1 MPRLWGVRDHSVDR
15 ARTLQRCP
23 KVSRLR
29 LDDSA
34 PGAKIETF
42 CLPTGGLFFIMRI
55 AIQTPAVAPRLFI
68 RCDKNGQLFAAIAKA
83 GSQAGGSDA

>member
-1 MPRLWGVRDHSVDR
+1 
-15 ARTLQRCP
+15 
-23 KVSRLR
+23 VSRLR

-55 AIQTPAVAPRLFI
+55 AIQTPTVSPRLFI
-68 RCDKNGQLFAAIAKA
+68 RCDRDGEVFAAIAKA
-83 GSQAGGSDA
+83 APQAEGAEE

>member
-1 MPRLWGVRDHSVDR
+1 
-15 ARTLQRCP
+15 LQIP
-23 KVSRLR
+23 ATVSRLR
-29 LDDSA
+29 LNDSL

-68 RCDKNGQLFAAIAKA
+68 RCDKNGQMFAAIAKA
-83 GSQAGGSDA
+83 GAQAEGADQ